1 MLSDLPLDSTTS
13 GTSHTTGS
21 SELWDDALKVIA
33 RKLSAQ
39 NFDLWFRPIRCQGI
53 DGHTIRLLAPNQF
66 IKEWF
71 ETHYQQVVLEVIGE
85 GSSRPY
91 SISWTIDENHA
102 DDEPAPEPAAA
113 KASPSPPKAVSEPPR
128 PSDSASRRSS
138 STMQRGNKPST
149 ENQDLGQELLARY
162 IFDSFVIG
170 PSNQLAAAASRA
182 VADNPGGKYNP
193 LFIYGGVGL
202 GKTHLLHAI
211 GHQIQADHPSWRI
224 LYLKTETFMNEYINM
239 VRSGKIDEFRVKY
252 RDNTD
257 VLLMDDIQYLG
268 GKERT
273 QDEFFHTFNALFE
286 SHRQIVVTAD
296 KYPHEIPDLE
306 ERIRSRFQWGL
317 IADIQAPE
325 LETRVAILQK
335 KAELDQIAL
344 PPEMGQCWPFRIE
357 EVSAYDERGPG
368 WYWNNFSCGEHTGTH
383 FDAPAHW
390 ITGKDHANNT
400 VDQIDARNFI
410 APVVVV
416 DASAEVAKNA
426 DWLLTVEFLEAWEA
440 KHGRIPAGAWVAF
453 RTDWSKRSD
462 PEAYQKVFKVKM
474 AEGRFGPL
482 ADDEFTRIAE
492 KVSVIN
498 GVLAYTNSPTAAIPL
513 VTPFEPGAS
522 YLIYKLLDQQDQ
534 VMRAL
539 AGNLVTY
546 GTGAGIQFADR
557 DAIEAI
563 AKQAKADG
571 AGLRSLVHA
580 VVQSPLFL
588 SK

>member
-113 KASPSPPKAVSEPPR
+113 KASPSPPKAVSEQPR

-344 PPEMGQCWPFRIE
+344 PPEVALFLATNIKSNVRELEGLLIRVAAFASLQQRPITIDFAQDTLRNFLTQTAAQLTVE
-357 EVSAYDERGPG
+357 AVQREVAAYFGVKVTDLKSSSRQSSVTKPRQVAMYLARKLCKASFPELGLKFG
-368 WYWNNFSCGEHTGTH
+368 
-383 FDAPAHW
+383 
-390 ITGKDHANNT
+390 GKDHTT
-400 VDQIDARNFI
+400 VL
-410 APVVVV
+410 
-416 DASAEVAKNA
+416 SACRKVEA
-426 DWLLTVEFLEAWEA
+426 LL
-440 KHGRIPAGAWVAF
+440 
-453 RTDWSKRSD
+453 DSD
-462 PEAYQKVFKVKM
+462 PQLRGMVSEI
-474 AEGRFGPL
+474 ERHLL
-482 ADDEFTRIAE
+482 A
-492 KVSVIN
+492 
-498 GVLAYTNSPTAAIPL
+498 
-513 VTPFEPGAS
+513 
-522 YLIYKLLDQQDQ
+522 
-534 VMRAL
+534 
-539 AGNLVTY
+539 
-546 GTGAGIQFADR
+546 
-557 DAIEAI
+557 
-563 AKQAKADG
+563 
-571 AGLRSLVHA
+571 
-580 VVQSPLFL
+580 
-588 SK
+588 